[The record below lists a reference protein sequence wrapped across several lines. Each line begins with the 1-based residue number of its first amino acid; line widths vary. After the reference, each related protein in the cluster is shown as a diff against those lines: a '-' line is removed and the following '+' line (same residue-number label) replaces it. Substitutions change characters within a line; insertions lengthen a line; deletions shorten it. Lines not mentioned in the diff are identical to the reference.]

1 MDFHQLTARLPTGR
15 ESFVDIR
22 RSGAVYVDKTP
33 LVYKIARKMMRPII
47 VTRPRLFG
55 KSTLASTLEELFLHG
70 VSPYDGH
77 DSYFKGL
84 AIEPLW
90 QDQGQYLVLRL
101 DFKQLSSHCAIAKQF
116 ELKLTTA
123 LARFGRAHDLSVPE
137 NALDGSDFFY
147 RMFEQLPKCSLV
159 LLVDEYDAPLM
170 HFRSNEAELAACKEL
185 LRGWF
190 DAIKSY
196 TEKFRCVFFTGIM
209 RCQALDLDMAGNNF
223 SDWSNMKSMAACC
236 GYMRDELK
244 QYFADHLRY
253 VAAVRAGCK
262 PEEVSAAQIEALLDE
277 LAAWHGGYSFND
289 SPHNMV
295 FSPWSVLRFFG
306 DEYAALQER
315 WSREAGL
322 GLSPLLE
329 RLWERIDLTELTK
342 LTTGDGYIEVSPEEL
357 DRSSLSHPAADPYSV
372 LYHMGYLTIS
382 PSMSD
387 SCVKLSCP
395 NEEIRRAL
403 KRLVAKANPNLS

>member
-1 MDFHQLTARLPTGR
+1 MDFHQLTARLPTGK

-33 LVYKIARKMMRPII
+33 LVYKIARVRSPQI

-70 VSPYDGH
+70 VATYDCH

-90 QDQGQYLVLRL
+90 QDQGQYLVLRF
-101 DFKQLSSHCAIAKQF
+101 DFSELTCGCATAAEF
-116 ELKLTTA
+116 ERRLQGA
-123 LARFGRAHDLSVPE
+123 FVAFCHVHDLPVPDESLRFALLLRELLEQVPYGSV
-137 NALDGSDFFY
+137 
-147 RMFEQLPKCSLV
+147 V
-159 LLVDEYDAPLM
+159 LLVDEYDAPAL
-170 HFRSNEAELAACKEL
+170 RYLSEEQGSAACHQLMETL
-185 LRGWF
+185 F
-190 DAIKSY
+190 SAIKTYS
-196 TEKFRCVFFTGIM
+196 EKFRCVFFTGTT
-209 RCQALDLDMAGNNF
+209 RYLGLGLSTAANNF
-223 SDWSNMKSMAACC
+223 KDLTNIKSMAACC

-262 PEEVSAAQIEALLDE
+262 PREVSAAQIESLLDE
-277 LAAWHGGYSFND
+277 LAKWHGGYSFND

-295 FSPWSVLRFFG
+295 FSPWSVLRFFE
-306 DEYAALQER
+306 DEDAALQER
-315 WSREAGL
+315 WSREADL
-322 GLSPLLE
+322 DLPQFLE
-329 RLWERIDLTELTK
+329 SLWERLDLTELTE